1 MEIGADQIPPGVHS
15 LAPEKT
21 RQFKADIANRGLVL
35 EGLQRE
41 LRVPYDLG
49 IWAEAPVVW
58 IMDPH
63 EVVAEK
69 TLGWVAHRQAKHYA
83 DLAFIALGTRA
94 EAGPI
99 FTLERGLLRET
110 LAAKLG
116 IMRNIQPGTY
126 APWTTID
133 DVIESLAEDPIFS
146 REDWE
151 KIVYVRA
158 KRDRFTK
165 ALLKSAV
172 QKGLVP
178 MLR

>member
-1 MEIGADQIPPGVHS
+1 
-15 LAPEKT
+15 
-21 RQFKADIANRGLVL
+21 
-35 EGLQRE
+35 
-41 LRVPYDLG
+41 
-49 IWAEAPVVW
+49 
-58 IMDPH
+58 
-63 EVVAEK
+63 
-69 TLGWVAHRQAKHYA
+69 
-83 DLAFIALGTRA
+83 
-94 EAGPI
+94 
-99 FTLERGLLRET
+99 
-110 LAAKLG
+110 
-116 IMRNIQPGTY
+116 MRNIQPSTY

-172 QKGLVP
+172 QKRLVP